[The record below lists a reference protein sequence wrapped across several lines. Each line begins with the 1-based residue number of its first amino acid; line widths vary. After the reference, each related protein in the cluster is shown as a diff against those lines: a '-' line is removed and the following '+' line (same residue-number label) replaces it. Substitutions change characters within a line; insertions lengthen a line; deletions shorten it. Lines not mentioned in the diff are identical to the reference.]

1 MRAAGPPQGDR
12 PLGGAARS
20 AVRGEHTSRGF
31 RPPLTACACALV
43 VATCGLAHAQVYK
56 CVDRAGRT
64 TYQQQP
70 CPDAQKGGRMA
81 LSVDNG
87 STRQDGAA
95 AADLE
100 AKAAGKKILPGMT
113 RALVVKAHGTPQE
126 MRTGEAGENATE
138 VWVYRK
144 RDLNA
149 RVGFRGGFVA
159 WVNDTP
165 AAAAET
171 GAPVAADAPPRQT
184 LARGMPCGSLQR
196 QIGNAAALE
205 EDYDPALA
213 RKVLRMTWPPTD
225 EDPER
230 LVVTCD
236 GGVIA
241 RVDRS
246 SPPVQ

>member
-1 MRAAGPPQGDR
+1 
-12 PLGGAARS
+12 
-20 AVRGEHTSRGF
+20 VY
-31 RPPLTACACALV
+31 
-43 VATCGLAHAQVYK
+43 HAQVYK

-100 AKAAGKKILPGMT
+100 AQAAGKKILPGMT

-159 WVNDTP
+159 WVNDSAAGTDATP
-165 AAAAET
+165 E
-171 GAPVAADAPPRQT
+171 VAAGATPRQA
-184 LARGMPCGSLQR
+184 LARGMPCEPLQR
-196 QIGNAAALE
+196 QLGNATSVE

-213 RKVLRMTWPPTD
+213 RTVVRMIWPPT
-225 EDPER
+225 EMEQER
-230 LVVTCD
+230 LIVTCD
-236 GGVIA
+236 GGAVA
-241 RVDRS
+241 RIDRIYA
-246 SPPVQ
+246 QQ